1 MSSVFDDLVG
11 QEHIIEILKGA
22 VAASRTG
29 VESQEMTHAWVFT
42 GPPGSG
48 RSSAAVAFAQA
59 LICPNNG
66 CGTCIDCRAAASS
79 GHPDVEIIRTEGLS
93 IKVEEVRELL
103 TRVAWAPSMGGWR
116 VVVMEDADRLTE
128 SAANALLKAI
138 EEPGTRTVWLLCAP
152 TLHDVLPTIRSRCR
166 HLQLRTPS
174 LAAVTDVLINRDK
187 IAPAMA
193 DFAARVSQGH
203 IGRAK
208 YLALNESVRSNRTR
222 IMQLPL
228 QLSSL
233 AAAFQA
239 AQTLVDLATT
249 EANSVSDERDEKEI
263 EKLQEAYGKGATGR
277 GMATGGSKAVKELE
291 KEQKSRST
299 RMVRDSID
307 GALLDIATF
316 YRDVMMV
323 QSGNTYSMINTDMRD
338 VILAYAA
345 KHPAHSTINK
355 INAIMD
361 ARTNLAR
368 NAAPLVTCEALMCR
382 LAKQ

>member
-1 MSSVFDDLVG
+1 MNVFDDLVG

-22 VAASRTG
+22 VAASRTFE
-29 VESQEMTHAWVFT
+29 ESQEMTHAWVFT

-48 RSSAAVAFAQA
+48 RSSAAVSFTQA

-66 CGTCIDCRAAASS
+66 CGTCSDCRAAASS
-79 GHPDVEIIRTEGLS
+79 GHPDVEIIRTEELS

-116 VVVMEDADRLTE
+116 VVVIEDADRLTE

-174 LAAVTDVLINRDK
+174 LAAVTNVLITRDK

-228 QLSSL
+228 QLGSL

-239 AQTLVDLATT
+239 AQTLVQLATT
-249 EANSVSDERDEKEI
+249 EANSASDERDEKEI

-277 GMATGGSKAVKELE
+277 GMAIGGSKAVNELE

-323 QSGNTYSMINTDMRD
+323 QSGNTDSMINTDMKEA
-338 VILAYAA
+338 ILAYAA

-355 INAIMD
+355 NNAIMD
-361 ARTNLAR
+361 ARTNLSR

-382 LAKQ
+382 LAKH